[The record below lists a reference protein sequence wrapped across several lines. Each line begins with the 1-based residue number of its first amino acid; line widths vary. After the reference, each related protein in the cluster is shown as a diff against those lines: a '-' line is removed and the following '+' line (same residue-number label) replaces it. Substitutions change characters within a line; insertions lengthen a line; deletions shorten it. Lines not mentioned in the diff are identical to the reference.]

1 MIDALLSLALPSG
14 ITAAIGGA
22 LAALAA
28 LIGLYFKARHDGA
41 KGERAKQD
49 AARIEAV
56 LDQDEIERA
65 IAGNDAATNRKE
77 AAKWVKR

>member
-14 ITAAIGGA
+14 FTAAIAGVIASA
-22 LAALAA
+22 LAF
-28 LIGLYFKARHDGA
+28 IGLIWKARHDGA
-41 KGERAKQD
+41 KSERAKQD

-77 AAKWVKR
+77 LGKWSKR